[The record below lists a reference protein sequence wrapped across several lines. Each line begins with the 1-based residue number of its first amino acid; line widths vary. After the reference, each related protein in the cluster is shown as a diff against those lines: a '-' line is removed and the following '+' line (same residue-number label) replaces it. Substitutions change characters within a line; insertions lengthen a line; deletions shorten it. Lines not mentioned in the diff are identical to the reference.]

1 MLRAGDLADVVRQS
15 NINQNH
21 RFNEM
26 EADMKAM
33 EERIMKAILGKRK
46 SKQSAESG
54 QDDT

>member
-1 MLRAGDLADVVRQS
+1 MLRAGDLVDVVRQS

-33 EERIMKAILGKRK
+33 EERIMRAILGKRK

>member
-1 MLRAGDLADVVRQS
+1 MVRQS

-33 EERIMKAILGKRK
+33 EERIMAAILSKRK
-46 SKQSAESG
+46 SKQSAQSG

>member
-1 MLRAGDLADVVRQS
+1 MLHAGDLADVVRQS

-33 EERIMKAILGKRK
+33 EERIMTAILGKRK
-46 SKQSAESG
+46 SKQSAQSG